1 MRKSRKYIFN
11 AVLLAA
17 VTVAMRAIGVSF
29 NAFVTRKAGAG
40 AVGLF
45 TLVGSVYSLAVTL
58 GLSGVNLAAVRLTSR
73 RLALCEAQGMNG
85 CEMRRALKREMG
97 GCIVYALFFGTLA
110 GLLLHALAYPV
121 GTYILGDA
129 RTVSSLRLSSFA
141 IPAVSLSS
149 ALAGYFTGLRKVYK
163 NALVSVSEQ
172 LLSIF
177 AVSAALELIGMRG
190 AEYACLSVIGGA
202 AVAEM
207 GSFSLSLLLYLGD
220 RVKSSKNGGETAAEG
235 ACGGKSTGDAKSKKS
250 TGRTKTAAGALRAK
264 ETKGVCKA
272 AGGAKGIGKRAKGA
286 RGIFSGTDRGALR
299 RAAAV
304 AFPVAVGSYV
314 RQGLLCAEHIAIP
327 AGLRRFGGNAEAAL
341 ASYGVLHGM
350 AFPLIFFPSSVVI
363 AAASLLI
370 PELEETQALGNREG
384 AARIA
389 GRCVRLTLIFA
400 VGAAGVFLAFG
411 GELGMSVYSSA
422 EAGTYVAAFAPLI
435 PIMYLDTA
443 VDCVLK
449 GMGQQ
454 VYCMKVNII
463 DAFLSLVLVL
473 CVLPFFGIKGYVVC
487 VYLTETV
494 NFILSIT
501 RMVSVTNVTLR
512 ARDALVP
519 LASSLCACTAVRLAA
534 SFLCRGLVAFEIGAS
549 LLLYSAFVLL
559 FYAFLRTK
567 SAKTEKK
574 QNLLAK
580 RRRTV
585 YNSSV
590 WKISVG
596 YRDGNTVK

>member
-207 GSFSLSLLLYLGD
+207 GSFLLSLLLYLGD

-235 ACGGKSTGDAKSKKS
+235 ADGGKSAGDAKSIK
-250 TGRTKTAAGALRAK
+250 TAGRTKTAAGALRAQK
-264 ETKGVCKA
+264 ANGAGKA
-272 AGGAKGIGKRAKGA
+272 AGGVKGIRKRAKGI
-286 RGIFSGTDRGALR
+286 RGIFGGAYRGALR

-327 AGLRRFGGNAEAAL
+327 AGLRRFGKNAEAAL

-422 EAGTYVAAFAPLI
+422 EAGSYVSAFAPLI

-463 DAFLSLVLVL
+463 DAFLSLLLVL
-473 CVLPFFGIKGYVVC
+473 CVLPFFGIKGYIAC

-501 RMVSVTNVTLR
+501 RMASVTNVALR
-512 ARDALVP
+512 PKDALVP
-519 LASSLCACTAVRLAA
+519 LISSLCACTAVRLAA
-534 SFLCRGLVAFEIGAS
+534 SFLCRGLVAFEIGAAI
-549 LLLYSAFVLL
+549 LIYSAFVLL
-559 FYAFLRTK
+559 ISAFLRTK

-580 RRRTV
+580 GRRTV

-590 WKISVG
+590 WKFQ
-596 YRDGNTVK
+596 

>member
-73 RLALCEAQGMNG
+73 RLALCEAQGMSG
-85 CEMRRALKREMG
+85 CEMRRALNREMG

-163 NALVSVSEQ
+163 NALISVSEQ
-172 LLSIF
+172 LISIF
-177 AVSAALELIGMRG
+177 AVSAALELIGTRG

-202 AVAEM
+202 AIAEI
-207 GSFSLSLLLYLGD
+207 GSFLLSLFLYLGD
-220 RVKSSKNGGETAAEG
+220 RVKSSKKAGKTAWSAD
-235 ACGGKSTGDAKSKKS
+235 GGKSAGDAKSIK
-250 TGRTKTAAGALRAK
+250 TARRTRTAAGALRAR

-286 RGIFSGTDRGALR
+286 RGIFSGADRGALR

-370 PELEETQALGNREG
+370 PELEETQALGDREG

-389 GRCVRLTLIFA
+389 GR
-400 VGAAGVFLAFG
+400 
-411 GELGMSVYSSA
+411 
-422 EAGTYVAAFAPLI
+422 
-435 PIMYLDTA
+435 
-443 VDCVLK
+443 
-449 GMGQQ
+449 
-454 VYCMKVNII
+454 
-463 DAFLSLVLVL
+463 
-473 CVLPFFGIKGYVVC
+473 
-487 VYLTETV
+487 
-494 NFILSIT
+494 
-501 RMVSVTNVTLR
+501 
-512 ARDALVP
+512 
-519 LASSLCACTAVRLAA
+519 
-534 SFLCRGLVAFEIGAS
+534 
-549 LLLYSAFVLL
+549 
-559 FYAFLRTK
+559 
-567 SAKTEKK
+567 
-574 QNLLAK
+574 
-580 RRRTV
+580 
-585 YNSSV
+585 
-590 WKISVG
+590 
-596 YRDGNTVK
+596 

>member
-97 GCIVYALFFGTLA
+97 GCIVYALFFGMFA

-163 NALVSVSEQ
+163 NALISVSEQ
-172 LLSIF
+172 LISIF

-202 AVAEM
+202 AVAEI
-207 GSFSLSLLLYLGD
+207 GSFLLSLLLYLCD
-220 RVKSSKNGGETAAEG
+220 RVKSGKNGGTKAAGG
-235 ACGGKSTGDAKSKKS
+235 AGGCKSAGDAKSIKS
-250 TGRTKTAAGALRAK
+250 TGRTMTAAGVLRAQK
-264 ETKGVCKA
+264 ANGAGKA
-272 AGGAKGIGKRAKGA
+272 AGGVKGIRKRAKGI
-286 RGIFSGTDRGALR
+286 RGIFGGGIFGGAYRGALR

-327 AGLRRFGGNAEAAL
+327 AGLRRFGKNAEAAL

-422 EAGTYVAAFAPLI
+422 EAGSYVSAFAPLI

-463 DAFLSLVLVL
+463 DAFLSLLLVL
-473 CVLPFFGIKGYVVC
+473 CVLPFFGIKGYIAC

-501 RMVSVTNVTLR
+501 RMASVTNVALR
-512 ARDALVP
+512 PKDALVP
-519 LASSLCACTAVRLAA
+519 LISSLCACTAVRLAA
-534 SFLCRGLVAFEIGAS
+534 SFLCRGLVAFEIGAAI
-549 LLLYSAFVLL
+549 LIYSAFVLL
-559 FYAFLRTK
+559 FSAFLRTK

-580 RRRTV
+580 GRRTV

-590 WKISVG
+590 WKFQ
-596 YRDGNTVK
+596 

>member
-73 RLALCEAQGMNG
+73 CLALCEAQGMSG
-85 CEMRRALKREMG
+85 YEMRKTLKREMG

-121 GTYILGDA
+121 GTYILGDV

-163 NALVSVSEQ
+163 NAIVSVSEQ
-172 LLSIF
+172 IISIF
-177 AVSAALELIGMRG
+177 AVSAALELIGIRG

-202 AVAEM
+202 AVAET
-207 GSFSLSLLLYLGD
+207 GSFLLSLLLYLCD
-220 RVKSSKNGGETAAEG
+220 RVKSGKNGGTKAAGG
-235 ACGGKSTGDAKSKKS
+235 AGGCKSAKSIKS
-250 TGRTKTAAGALRAK
+250 TGRTMTAAGVLRAQK
-264 ETKGVCKA
+264 ANGAGKA
-272 AGGAKGIGKRAKGA
+272 AGGVKGIRKRAKGI
-286 RGIFSGTDRGALR
+286 RGIFGGGIFGGAYRGALR

-327 AGLRRFGGNAEAAL
+327 AGLRRFGKNAEAAL

-422 EAGTYVAAFAPLI
+422 EAGSYVSAFAPLI

-463 DAFLSLVLVL
+463 DAFLSLLLVL
-473 CVLPFFGIKGYVVC
+473 CVLPFFGIKGYIVC

-501 RMVSVTNVTLR
+501 RMASVTNVALR
-512 ARDALVP
+512 PKDALVP
-519 LASSLCACTAVRLAA
+519 LISSLCACTAVRLAA
-534 SFLCRGLVAFEIGAS
+534 SFLCRGLVAFEIGAAI
-549 LLLYSAFVLL
+549 LIYSAFVLL
-559 FYAFLRTK
+559 FSAFLRTK

-580 RRRTV
+580 GRRTV

-590 WKISVG
+590 WKFQ
-596 YRDGNTVK
+596 

>member
-207 GSFSLSLLLYLGD
+207 GSFLLSLLLYLGD
-220 RVKSSKNGGETAAEG
+220 RVKSSKNGGDTAAEG
-235 ACGGKSTGDAKSKKS
+235 ACGGKSTGDAKSIK
-250 TGRTKTAAGALRAK
+250 TAGRTRTAVGALRAK

-272 AGGAKGIGKRAKGA
+272 AGGVKGIGKRAKGA
-286 RGIFSGTDRGALR
+286 RSIFSGTDRGALR

-327 AGLRRFGGNAEAAL
+327 AGLRCFGGNAEAAL

-519 LASSLCACTAVRLAA
+519 LVSSLCACTAVRLAA
-534 SFLCRGLVAFEIGAS
+534 SFLCRGLVAFEIGTAV
-549 LLLYSAFVLL
+549 LLYSAFVLL

>member
-85 CEMRRALKREMG
+85 SDTRRALKREMG

-141 IPAVSLSS
+141 IPAVSLTS

-163 NALVSVSEQ
+163 NALISVSEQ
-172 LLSIF
+172 LISIF

-202 AVAEM
+202 AVAEI
-207 GSFSLSLLLYLGD
+207 GSFLLSLLLYLGD
-220 RVKSSKNGGETAAEG
+220 RVKSSKNAVKTAAEG
-235 ACGGKSTGDAKSKKS
+235 AGGGKSAGDAKSMK
-250 TGRTKTAAGALRAK
+250 TAGRTRTAAGALRAK

-272 AGGAKGIGKRAKGA
+272 AGGAKGVGKKAKA
-286 RGIFSGTDRGALR
+286 RSIFSGADRGALR

-327 AGLRRFGGNAEAAL
+327 AGLRRFGGNAEAAF

-411 GELGMSVYSSA
+411 GELGLSIYSSA

-473 CVLPFFGIKGYVVC
+473 CVLPLFGIKGYVAC
-487 VYLTETV
+487 VYITETV

-519 LASSLCACTAVRLAA
+519 LISSLCACTAVRLAA
-534 SFLCRGLVAFEIGAS
+534 SFLCRGLVAFEIGTS
-549 LLLYSAFVLL
+549 VLLYSAFVLL
-559 FYAFLRTK
+559 FSAFLRTK

-574 QNLLAK
+574 QNSLAK
-580 RRRTV
+580 GRRTV